1 VVSVKVYLVS
11 IFSALILS
19 VLLMVWMYKQWSLLA
34 FINSASIIALI
45 FLMVGGI
52 LFVVEGGF
60 FSGIAYSFKR
70 FYKKTTKTGKI
81 LDEIEKGEEDKYEPK
96 THSFSLTYPLILVG
110 TVLFVVALALSY
122 TI

>member
-1 VVSVKVYLVS
+1 M
-11 IFSALILS
+11 FSALILS
-19 VLLMVWMYKQWSLLA
+19 VLLMVWMYRQWSLIA

-45 FLMVGGI
+45 FLMVGGM
-52 LFVVEGGF
+52 LFVVQGGF

-70 FYKKTTKTGKI
+70 FYKKTTKTGEI
-81 LDEIEKGEEDKYEPK
+81 LDEIEGDEEDRYEPK

-110 TVLFVVALALSY
+110 AVLFVLTLALSY